1 MKYVWKMCLAYGL
14 LFALIWLIGWM
25 GVVDAVTLQI
35 AGNCAGQG
43 THIFTVAGGNV
54 TGNCLN
60 WTITNS
66 EGMTYGEIGD
76 LLYWPG

>member
-35 AGNCAGQG
+35 AGHANGQG

-60 WTITNS
+60 WTITN
-66 EGMTYGEIGD
+66 
-76 LLYWPG
+76 